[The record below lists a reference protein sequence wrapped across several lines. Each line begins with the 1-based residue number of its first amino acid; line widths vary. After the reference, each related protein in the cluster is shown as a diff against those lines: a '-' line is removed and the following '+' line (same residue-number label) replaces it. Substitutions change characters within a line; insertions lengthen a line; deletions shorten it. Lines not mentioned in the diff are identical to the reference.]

1 MQKHQ
6 SIVIR
11 GIDRFQM
18 IGFQGENSRELL
30 LFQKILFFNV
40 SKKKFVVVFSSA
52 SKIQESKLDSTTKV
66 NNDKSSCI
74 LCGIMG
80 PTKSGPKP
88 KMSYFIKD
96 TLSPR
101 DAHGLTYYYNALNH
115 FFSLCISI
123 FRCLL
128 LLPLSM
134 FISSFDNIFFYLVH
148 IINLFECTLII

>member
-52 SKIQESKLDSTTKV
+52 SKIQESKLDSTTRAKH
-66 NNDKSSCI
+66 DRS
-74 LCGIMG
+74 
-80 PTKSGPKP
+80 PA
-88 KMSYFIKD
+88 SYV
-96 TLSPR
+96 
-101 DAHGLTYYYNALNH
+101 A
-115 FFSLCISI
+115 
-123 FRCLL
+123 
-128 LLPLSM
+128 
-134 FISSFDNIFFYLVH
+134 
-148 IINLFECTLII
+148 